1 MEDLFPSL
9 PGNAYTQNILGML
22 MIGVLSYGF
31 VLATGQPHTS
41 GVGYATIQS
50 IVSNGHFTLLLF
62 VALLLGKL
70 LATAISLGCGA
81 SGGVFSPSLFI
92 GAALGGLVGTLSGY
106 LDPAGNFS
114 VPEFAVVGMGAIV
127 GGATGA
133 SMTAIVMIFEMTRDY
148 NVIVPLVLAVAL
160 AVGVRRWLVAEN
172 IYTIKLRNRGRPIP
186 TIRHTNMYLVQQAR
200 DLMSACFVVLPAE
213 TRIETA
219 LEAVAGKP
227 GAHIIV
233 TEEGRI
239 LGFVRFGSVP
249 YKPSDT
255 GDQTLRGIVSTEFV
269 IAPETSILNTIVT
282 RMNRR
287 NRSFAIVVKPGG
299 AVPRP
304 DDVVGVIDSPEIA
317 GSVIRNHYA

>member
-1 MEDLFPSL
+1 VPLSFAQPQQAINAIQLLAFSVLGLTAGIVSWAFVRILAYMEDLFPSL

-92 GAALGGLVGTLSGY
+92 GAALG
-106 LDPAGNFS
+106 
-114 VPEFAVVGMGAIV
+114 
-127 GGATGA
+127 
-133 SMTAIVMIFEMTRDY
+133 
-148 NVIVPLVLAVAL
+148 
-160 AVGVRRWLVAEN
+160 
-172 IYTIKLRNRGRPIP
+172 
-186 TIRHTNMYLVQQAR
+186 
-200 DLMSACFVVLPAE
+200 
-213 TRIETA
+213 
-219 LEAVAGKP
+219 KP

-249 YKPSDT
+249 CKPADT
-255 GDQTLRGIVSTEFV
+255 ATQTLRDIVSTEFV

>member
-1 MEDLFPSL
+1 
-9 PGNAYTQNILGML
+9 
-22 MIGVLSYGF
+22 
-31 VLATGQPHTS
+31 
-41 GVGYATIQS
+41 
-50 IVSNGHFTLLLF
+50 
-62 VALLLGKL
+62 
-70 LATAISLGCGA
+70 
-81 SGGVFSPSLFI
+81 
-92 GAALGGLVGTLSGY
+92 
-106 LDPAGNFS
+106 
-114 VPEFAVVGMGAIV
+114 
-127 GGATGA
+127 
-133 SMTAIVMIFEMTRDY
+133 MTRDY

-200 DLMSACFVVLPAE
+200 DLMSTCFVVLPAE